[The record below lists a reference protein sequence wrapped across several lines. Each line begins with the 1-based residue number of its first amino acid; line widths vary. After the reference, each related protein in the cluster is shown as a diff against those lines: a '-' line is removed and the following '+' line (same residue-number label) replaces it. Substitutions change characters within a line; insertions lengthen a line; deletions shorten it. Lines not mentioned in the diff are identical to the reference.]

1 MSVLLLLILAGI
13 PLLGIAWIIVFG
25 SITTVDGLFM
35 FLILLT
41 MSGIVGTTALFE
53 LRRRM
58 LHPAT
63 AGAPA
68 GHGARMMADGYVE
81 ARGKVSEVVFF
92 ESNVGEPNKSIVT
105 IANGSSPQT
114 LAIEGDMR
122 NALPVGRTV
131 SIILG
136 KENGNNVLLNVSYS

>member
-1 MSVLLLLILAGI
+1 MSVVLLLILAGI
-13 PLLGIAWIIVFG
+13 PLLGIAWIILFG

-35 FLILLT
+35 SLILLT

-53 LRRRM
+53 IRRRV
-58 LHPAT
+58 LHPAL
-63 AGAPA
+63 AGASA
-68 GHGARMMADGYVE
+68 SHGARMISNGQVE
-81 ARGKVSEVVFF
+81 ARGKVRDVVFF

-105 IANGSSPQT
+105 LANGDSPQT

-136 KENGNNVLLNVSYS
+136 KQNGNNVLLNVSYS